1 MNALRSTSESGV
13 ERLSE
18 ILSEQNEGLTKEQW
32 EKRLAALER
41 IASSVR
47 ARRSKCSEPQSTPA
61 SSRKVRRRA

>member
-47 ARRSKCSEPQSTPA
+47 ARRFQMFRTAIHSGIFSESP
-61 SSRKVRRRA
+61 